1 MALMEEDAPPDDWYD
16 DIPSADPAIRKEY
29 EAALGRF
36 ILAYNEVDYR
46 LSKVIAIELSDRG
59 NSGLGAT
66 AAKGGFTERIEKL
79 EILVSSTTNRQLLA
93 IPVAKLKSLNG
104 DRNKLAHGHFDQNPY
119 DGSYTVI
126 QRAKARDYPVS
137 KILDLTQELTGIIE
151 ILNTAEVMYDFD
163 DLTADDKGK

>member
-1 MALMEEDAPPDDWYD
+1 MDDDTSWD
-16 DIPSADPAIRKEY
+16 EDIPSADPAIRTEY

-36 ILAYNEVDYR
+36 ILAFNETDYR
-46 LSKVIAIELSDRG
+46 LSQVIAAELAERG
-59 NSGLGAT
+59 HPDLGAT
-66 AAKGGFTERIEKL
+66 AAKGTFAQRLEKL

-119 DGSYTVI
+119 DGTYTVI

-151 ILNTAEVMYDFD
+151 ILKTAELLYHFD

>member
-1 MALMEEDAPPDDWYD
+1 MEEDAIPDDWYG

-46 LSKVIAIELSDRG
+46 LSKVIAIELANRGHSD
-59 NSGLGAT
+59 LGAT
-66 AAKGGFTERIEKL
+66 AAKGTFTERIEKL
-79 EILVSSTTNRQLLA
+79 EILASSTTNSQLLA
-93 IPVAKLKSLNG
+93 IPVARLKSLNG
-104 DRNKLAHGHFDQNPY
+104 DRNRLAHGHFDQNPY

-126 QRAKARDYPVS
+126 QRAKARDYPVL

-151 ILNTAEVMYDFD
+151 ILNTAEVLYDFND
-163 DLTADDKGK
+163 MTADDKDK